1 MEEKRIKVWVQRF
14 PDRANLMLQWID
26 PETGRRKSKSAKT
39 ADEKKAEAARG
50 DLEAD
55 LSHGRFVEASRMS
68 WERFRELFE
77 EEYLPNCRP
86 RTREV
91 YANAFDLFEKVCGT
105 PPLRSINARTVSA
118 FTAGLRKL
126 PGRGGVEGMQPL
138 TVKVRLQFLRTALA
152 WAARQ
157 GLIPS
162 VPAFP
167 CVKVPKR
174 KPQAVPVESVERL
187 LDKAGDPELR
197 VFLLCGWLAGL
208 RRKEAMALEREPT
221 DEAPWVDFERERI
234 WLPGTFVK
242 AVEDQW
248 VPLDPKL
255 REALLSLPQTGRKVF
270 HLMTRGDRS
279 ELKPTSVSDRIADVA
294 KAAGVKLSMKSLRR
308 GFGCRYAGKVPAQ
321 VLQKLMRH
329 GDIKTTMTYYANV
342 DDAAEEAILG
352 PKRNRSRNTR
362 GTEAHQ
368 TADAADVNLDAATAG
383 DYDSSSARP

>member
-1 MEEKRIKVWVQRF
+1 MQEKRVRVWVQRF
-14 PDRANLMLQWID
+14 KGRPTLMLQWHC
-26 PETGRRKSKSAKT
+26 PETGRRKSKSAGT
-39 ADEKKAEAARG
+39 SDPERAEAARV

-55 LSHGRFVEASRMS
+55 LNAGRYAEASRMT

-105 PPLRSINARTVSA
+105 PPLRSITARTVSA

-126 PGRGGVEGMQPL
+126 PGRGGAPGMQPL

-157 GLIPS
+157 GLIPAA
-162 VPAFP
+162 PAFP

-174 KPQAVPVESVERL
+174 KPQPVPVESVERL
-187 LDKAGDPELR
+187 LDKADDPDLR
-197 VFLLCGWLAGL
+197 VFLMCGWLAGL
-208 RRKEAMALEREPT
+208 RRKEALALEWEQA
-221 DEAPWVDFERERI
+221 DDAPWVDFDREKI

-255 REALLSLPQTGRKVF
+255 REALLSLPRTGRKVF
-270 HLMTRGDRS
+270 HLMAHGDRS
-279 ELKPTSVSDRIADVA
+279 ELKPTSVSDRIADLA

-308 GFGCRYAGKVPAQ
+308 AFGCYYAARVSAQ

-329 GDIKTTMTYYANV
+329 GDIKTTLDYYANV
-342 DDAAEEAILG
+342 DDAAEEAVLG
-352 PKRNRSRNTR
+352 PGRKQSRNPR
-362 GTEAHQ
+362 GTGAHQ
-368 TADAADVNLDAATAG
+368 PPLSSDVNLDAATAG
-383 DYDSSSARP
+383 G